1 MKAQEGHEDMA
12 EDDLIL
18 STSQNTWMKEAISV
32 QGQGKGK
39 NRQHS
44 NTESC
49 I

>member
-12 EDDLIL
+12 EDDLVL
-18 STSQNTWMKEAISV
+18 GTSQNTWIKEANSV
-32 QGQGKGK
+32 QRQGKGK
-39 NRQHS
+39 SRQYS